1 MPTFWKKISL
11 KKSIAGI
18 LTAVT
23 LLVFITW
30 ISLPYL
36 AKWGL
41 AGLAR
46 DHGYSDFNLK
56 VEQVDPWS
64 TRFSKLGMANE
75 EGMKV
80 ALERLNLVYSPNSLA
95 LGKIDAISMT
105 GLDVEVSAESF
116 FTPPPEA
123 KDDRKGTLEDNLRV
137 FIDDPFLNY
146 FRIRDS
152 KVTVVKDGE
161 GYPSVFELKGD
172 FYPGLARLI
181 LDGSILGTSFLS
193 KFDLERDEGGTYATG
208 SVRFPDL
215 SQLESQI
222 AASQFLSPL
231 FPDGVSLSNGEI
243 GLNGSG
249 KVEADLLTELFVEL
263 NASNLGL
270 EVFEQKIELS
280 KFFLFLTPESQEM
293 KVWQANAYANISVD
307 ELLSVKG
314 ARVSVKA
321 EGPAYEANGEINQ
334 LKTIG
339 DFPLL
344 EVKGLSLPIFDL
356 DILPGSTDEKAIPSS
371 SFWAGLVGKEKK
383 FFYDKVSYE
392 NDLLF
397 LSDGS
402 LSVLF
407 PQPGSQVLL
416 NIPPSD
422 ATFGD
427 IAFVDF
433 SYAGLIDWEEFP
445 RISQPQ
451 VVSGKRILI
460 GLESVLENLAIT
472 FRLENLETIMVDLL
486 AFEAG
491 GTVVDF
497 NPANFRLQIP
507 PAQPGSL
514 VLTLEGSS
522 VRLPEQEIIVEG
534 MRGEI
539 VIDSLEPLSTGGT
552 QTVSFD
558 RIIVS
563 ELEIGEGNFS
573 FVVEP
578 SGTIRIESVRA
589 RLWGGEVG
597 LRESSF
603 GLYEDDFRVN
613 TRVTGIDAQQVADL
627 LAGQDLRIDGNFSGD
642 VTFSNEDGK
651 WDFSNG
657 LVLLDPSPNAKLNYK
672 ADDVLLKGLKKSS
685 KEYKKIK
692 MTNDAMENLSLESM
706 RILFKALDGNR
717 EVVLSIR
724 GKADTGKSIIHL
736 DNNMNFIAGIR
747 ELAGAYFDFGK
758 LGIDLGNFGGGLN
771 NLEID

>member
-1 MPTFWKKISL
+1 MS
-11 KKSIAGI
+11 
-18 LTAVT
+18 
-23 LLVFITW
+23 
-30 ISLPYL
+30 
-36 AKWGL
+36 
-41 AGLAR
+41 
-46 DHGYSDFNLK
+46 
-56 VEQVDPWS
+56 
-64 TRFSKLGMANE
+64 
-75 EGMKV
+75 
-80 ALERLNLVYSPNSLA
+80 
-95 LGKIDAISMT
+95 
-105 GLDVEVSAESF
+105 
-116 FTPPPEA
+116 
-123 KDDRKGTLEDNLRV
+123 
-137 FIDDPFLNY
+137 
-146 FRIRDS
+146 
-152 KVTVVKDGE
+152 
-161 GYPSVFELKGD
+161 
-172 FYPGLARLI
+172 
-181 LDGSILGTSFLS
+181 
-193 KFDLERDEGGTYATG
+193 
-208 SVRFPDL
+208 
-215 SQLESQI
+215 
-222 AASQFLSPL
+222 
-231 FPDGVSLSNGEI
+231 
-243 GLNGSG
+243 
-249 KVEADLLTELFVEL
+249 
-263 NASNLGL
+263 
-270 EVFEQKIELS
+270 
-280 KFFLFLTPESQEM
+280 
-293 KVWQANAYANISVD
+293 
-307 ELLSVKG
+307 
-314 ARVSVKA
+314 
-321 EGPAYEANGEINQ
+321 
-334 LKTIG
+334 
-339 DFPLL
+339 
-344 EVKGLSLPIFDL
+344 
-356 DILPGSTDEKAIPSS
+356 
-371 SFWAGLVGKEKK
+371 
-383 FFYDKVSYE
+383 SYE

-472 FRLENLETIMVDLL
+472 FRLENFETIMVDLL